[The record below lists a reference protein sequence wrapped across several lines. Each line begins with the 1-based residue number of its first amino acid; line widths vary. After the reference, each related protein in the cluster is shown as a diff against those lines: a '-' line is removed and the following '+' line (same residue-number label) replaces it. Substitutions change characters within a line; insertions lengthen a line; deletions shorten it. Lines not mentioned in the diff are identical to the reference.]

1 MSVLRIVRI
10 SILSLEVG
18 SALVYFS
25 IFEQETYELNSWQ
38 FTSFDDYVDDIWPTI
53 LPQMYN
59 SSSGQRF
66 KEAATSAL
74 LNVMEH

>member
-18 SALVYFS
+18 SALDYFS

-38 FTSFDDYVDDIWPTI
+38 FTSFDDYVDDI
-53 LPQMYN
+53 
-59 SSSGQRF
+59 
-66 KEAATSAL
+66 
-74 LNVMEH
+74 